1 MIRTLTGL
9 IIVFALG
16 AVLAAVVPVMH
27 MNEDLQGVGYTYA
40 SRGMDETGS
49 SNLVTAVIVAY
60 RGLDTLGE
68 VVVLFCAST
77 AVILILTLFP
87 IGIKASEPSGIVSF
101 TAKVLPAPI
110 LLFGIYFIAHS
121 HISPGGGFPGG
132 AIIASAFL
140 LVMLGSSS
148 VPDSSS
154 RFPAIESLAGLSF
167 GLLGFWGVMVA
178 GQFLNNTILGT
189 GTPGELVSAGLIPII
204 SIAIGA
210 KVASE
215 LSGVFTAFRN
225 TGSRT

>member
-9 IIVFALG
+9 IIVLVLG
-16 AVLAAVVPVMH
+16 AVAAAVIPEMQ
-27 MNEDLQGVGYTYA
+27 MREELQGVGYSYV
-40 SRGMDETGS
+40 SRGMDDTGS

-77 AVILILTLFP
+77 AVVLILTLYP
-87 IGIKASEPSGIVSF
+87 IGIKASEPSRVVAF

-110 LLFGIYFIAHS
+110 LLFGVYFIAHS

-132 AIIASAFL
+132 TVIASAFL

-148 VPDSSS
+148 VPDG
-154 RFPAIESLAGLSF
+154 RGRLPAIESLAGLSF
-167 GLLGFWGVMVA
+167 GLLGFWGIMTV
-178 GQFLNNTILGT
+178 GQFLNNAFLGT
-189 GTPGELVSAGLIPII
+189 GTPGTLVSGGLIPLI

-215 LSGVFTAFRN
+215 FSGVFKAFRN
-225 TGSRT
+225 TGGTV

>member
-9 IIVFALG
+9 IIVLALG
-16 AVLAAVVPVMH
+16 AVVAAVVPEMQMH
-27 MNEDLQGVGYTYA
+27 EELQGVGFTYA
-40 SRGMDETGS
+40 SRGMYETGS

-87 IGIKASEPSGIVSF
+87 IGIKPSEPSGIVAF

-110 LLFGIYFIAHS
+110 LLFAVYFIAHS
-121 HISPGGGFPGG
+121 HTSPGGGFPGG
-132 AIIASAFL
+132 AIIASTFL

-148 VPDSSS
+148 IPDSSG
-154 RFPAIESLAGLSF
+154 RIPAIESLAGLSF
-167 GLLGFWGVMVA
+167 GLLGFWGVMVV
-178 GQFLNNTILGT
+178 GQFLNNTFLGT
-189 GTPGELVSAGLIPII
+189 GTPGELISAGLIPLI

-215 LSGVFTAFRN
+215 FSGVFTAFRN
-225 TGSRT
+225 TGSRV